1 MVRVHPFSKYAK
13 FTEKLKC
20 LTPRYTHVRVRIRGN
35 NVSFSENFAYV
46 LNGWSLRKRNQ
57 YKNSKVF
64 HLETLFWHLI
74 VVSYDESLNTIL
86 EEDQIDT
93 LVTFFIET
101 TELVEIRYFDSTFSN
116 VSVVLIVYRS
126 LSNLSHLCFIQMYC
140 SCQWM
145 VLMSIQMS

>member
-13 FTEKLKC
+13 FTEKLKF
-20 LTPRYTHVRVRIRGN
+20 LTSKYTHVRVHL
-35 NVSFSENFAYV
+35 

-116 VSVVLIVYRS
+116 VSIVLIVYRS

>member
-20 LTPRYTHVRVRIRGN
+20 LTPRYTHVRVHL
-35 NVSFSENFAYV
+35 

-116 VSVVLIVYRS
+116 VSIVLIVYRS

-145 VLMSIQMS
+145 ILMSIQMS

>member
-1 MVRVHPFSKYAK
+1 MKIFQIFVVLCLVSDIPKSFSVGKTTCAYYINFSFLSYFKDLLLDELKSSKY
-13 FTEKLKC
+13 
-20 LTPRYTHVRVRIRGN
+20 I
-35 NVSFSENFAYV
+35 V
-46 LNGWSLRKRNQ
+46 L
-57 YKNSKVF
+57 
-64 HLETLFWHLI
+64 
-74 VVSYDESLNTIL
+74 SYDESLNTIL

-116 VSVVLIVYRS
+116 VSIVLIVYRS

-145 VLMSIQMS
+145 ILMSIQMS

>member
-13 FTEKLKC
+13 FTGELKF
-20 LTPRYTHVRVRIRGN
+20 LTSRYTHVRVHL
-35 NVSFSENFAYV
+35 

-116 VSVVLIVYRS
+116 VSTVLIVYRS
-126 LSNLSHLCFIQMYC
+126 LSNLSNLCFIQMYC
-140 SCQWM
+140 SCQ
-145 VLMSIQMS
+145 